1 MFFDAELKKKG
12 GNDSDKDLE
21 LSRPIRQACPKVP
34 TIKKTIA
41 GLLPPRSLLGVVHLP
56 ALPGSP
62 GYGGKLD
69 HVRRAMRRDL
79 LALKK
84 GGAHAVMIENFGD
97 APFAADSAGPAAVA
111 CLTSLACEARELF
124 PGPLGINLLRNDG
137 LGAMAVAAASGA
149 DFIRV
154 NVLVGAR
161 LADQGILNGIAEKLL
176 RFRQRIGA
184 ASIRILADVDVKHS
198 APMAP
203 GYTLEDEARDAWE
216 RGGADALILSGAGT
230 GHGTDPDHLR
240 RAHSAVPRAPLLI
253 GSGTTLENLREFLP
267 EASGFIV
274 GTALKR
280 SGKIDPAR
288 VRAFVRALA
297 KARR

>member
-1 MFFDAELKKKG
+1 MPAAKKF
-12 GNDSDKDLE
+12 
-21 LSRPIRQACPKVP
+21 
-34 TIKKTIA
+34 IA
-41 GLLPPRSLLGVVHLP
+41 GLLPKKCLLGVVHLP
-56 ALPGSP
+56 ALPGAPS
-62 GYGGKLD
+62 YGGKLD
-69 HVRRAMRRDL
+69 PIRQSMRRDL

-84 GGAHAVMIENFGD
+84 GGAHAVIIENFGD

-137 LGAMAVAAASGA
+137 VGAMAVAAASGA

-176 RFRQRIGA
+176 RFRKRIGA
-184 ASIRILADVDVKHS
+184 GHIRIFADVDVKHS

-203 GYTLEDEARDAWE
+203 GYTIEDEARDAWE

-240 RAHSAVPRAPLLI
+240 RAHTAAPRAPLLL
-253 GSGTTLENLREFLP
+253 GSGTTLDNLGDYLP

-274 GTALKR
+274 GTFLKR
-280 SGKIDPAR
+280 SGKIDSNR

-297 KARR
+297 KARC

>member
-1 MFFDAELKKKG
+1 MA
-12 GNDSDKDLE
+12 
-21 LSRPIRQACPKVP
+21 RPSKPV
-34 TIKKTIA
+34 A
-41 GLLPPRSLLGVVHLP
+41 GILPARCLLGVVHLP
-56 ALPGSP
+56 ALPGAPS
-62 GYGGKLD
+62 YGGKLEA
-69 HVRRAMRRDL
+69 VRQSMRRDL
-79 LALKK
+79 LALKR
-84 GGAHAVMIENFGD
+84 GGAHAVIMENFGD
-97 APFAADSAGPAAVA
+97 APFAAESAGPAAVA
-111 CLTSLACEARELF
+111 CLTSLACEARTLF

-137 LGAMAVAAASGA
+137 LGAMAIAAAAGA

-161 LADQGILNGIAEKLL
+161 LADQGVLNGIAEKLL
-176 RFRQRIGA
+176 RFRRRIGA
-184 ASIRILADVDVKHS
+184 DRIRIFADVDVKHS
-198 APMAP
+198 APLAP

-230 GHGTDPDHLR
+230 GHGTDPDHVR
-240 RAHSAVPRAPLLI
+240 RAHTSAPSAPLLL
-253 GSGTTLENLREFLP
+253 GSGTTLDNLADYLP

-297 KARR
+297 RTGR

>member
-1 MFFDAELKKKG
+1 
-12 GNDSDKDLE
+12 
-21 LSRPIRQACPKVP
+21 
-34 TIKKTIA
+34 
-41 GLLPPRSLLGVVHLP
+41 
-56 ALPGSP
+56 
-62 GYGGKLD
+62 
-69 HVRRAMRRDL
+69 MRRDL
-79 LALKK
+79 LALKR
-84 GGAHAVMIENFGD
+84 GGAHAVIMENFGD
-97 APFAADSAGPAAVA
+97 APFAAESAGPAAVA
-111 CLTSLACEARELF
+111 CLTSLACEARTLF

-137 LGAMAVAAASGA
+137 LGAMAVAAAAGA

-161 LADQGILNGIAEKLL
+161 LADQGVLNGIAEKLL
-176 RFRQRIGA
+176 RFRRRIGA
-184 ASIRILADVDVKHS
+184 DRIRIFADVDVKHS
-198 APMAP
+198 APLAP

-230 GHGTDPDHLR
+230 GHGTDPDHVR
-240 RAHSAVPRAPLLI
+240 RAHTSAPRAPLLL
-253 GSGTTLENLREFLP
+253 GSGTTLDNLADYLP

-297 KARR
+297 RTGR

>member
-1 MFFDAELKKKG
+1 MSAAKK
-12 GNDSDKDLE
+12 
-21 LSRPIRQACPKVP
+21 I
-34 TIKKTIA
+34 IA
-41 GLLPPRSLLGVVHLP
+41 GLLPGKCLLGVVHLP
-56 ALPGSP
+56 ALPGAP
-62 GYGGKLD
+62 AYGGKID
-69 HVRRAMRRDL
+69 PIRQSMRRDL

-84 GGAHAVMIENFGD
+84 GGAHAIILENFGD
-97 APFAADSAGPAAVA
+97 APFAADDAGPVAVA

-137 LGAMAVAAASGA
+137 VGAMAVAAASGA

-161 LADQGILNGIAEKLL
+161 LADQGVLHGIAEKLL
-176 RFRQRIGA
+176 RFRKRIGA
-184 ASIRILADVDVKHS
+184 GHIRVFADVDVKHS
-198 APMAP
+198 APLAP
-203 GYTLEDEARDAWE
+203 GYSIEDEARDAWE

-230 GHGTDPDHLR
+230 GHGTDPDHLH
-240 RAHSAVPRAPLLI
+240 RAHAAAPWAPLLL

-297 KARR
+297 KADR

>member
-1 MFFDAELKKKG
+1 
-12 GNDSDKDLE
+12 
-21 LSRPIRQACPKVP
+21 
-34 TIKKTIA
+34 
-41 GLLPPRSLLGVVHLP
+41 
-56 ALPGSP
+56 
-62 GYGGKLD
+62 
-69 HVRRAMRRDL
+69 MRRDL
-79 LALKK
+79 LALKR
-84 GGAHAVMIENFGD
+84 GGAHAVIMENFGD
-97 APFAADSAGPAAVA
+97 APFAAESAGPAAVA
-111 CLTSLACEARELF
+111 CLTSLACEARTLF

-137 LGAMAVAAASGA
+137 LGAMAIAAAAGA

-161 LADQGILNGIAEKLL
+161 LADQGVLNGIAEKLL
-176 RFRQRIGA
+176 RFRRRIGA
-184 ASIRILADVDVKHS
+184 DRIRIFADVDVKHS
-198 APMAP
+198 APLAP

-230 GHGTDPDHLR
+230 GHGTDPDHVR
-240 RAHSAVPRAPLLI
+240 RAHTSAPRAPLLL
-253 GSGTTLENLREFLP
+253 GSGTTLDNLADYLP

-297 KARR
+297 RTGR

>member
-1 MFFDAELKKKG
+1 MFSNSEILGRKSRCSKFRAACIFIPLKAAR
-12 GNDSDKDLE
+12 N
-21 LSRPIRQACPKVP
+21 PV
-34 TIKKTIA
+34 A
-41 GLLPPRSLLGVVHLP
+41 GILPGRCLIGVIHLP
-56 ALPGSP
+56 ALPGAP
-62 GYGGKLD
+62 RYGGKLEP
-69 HVRRAMRRDL
+69 VRQSMRRDL

-84 GGAHAVMIENFGD
+84 GGAHAVIMENFGD
-97 APFAADSAGPAAVA
+97 APFAADSAGPAAIA

-137 LGAMAVAAASGA
+137 VGAMAIAAASGA
-149 DFIRV
+149 NFIRV

-176 RFRQRIGA
+176 RFRKRIGA
-184 ASIRILADVDVKHS
+184 GHIRIFADVDVKHS

-203 GYTLEDEARDAWE
+203 GYTIEDEARDAWE

-240 RAHSAVPRAPLLI
+240 RAHTAAPRAPLLL
-253 GSGTTLENLREFLP
+253 GSGTTLDNLDDYLP

-274 GTALKR
+274 GTSLKR
-280 SGKIDPAR
+280 AGQIDSNR

>member
-1 MFFDAELKKKG
+1 MSAGEKSIAALLLKK
-12 GNDSDKDLE
+12 
-21 LSRPIRQACPKVP
+21 C
-34 TIKKTIA
+34 
-41 GLLPPRSLLGVVHLP
+41 LLGVVHLS
-56 ALPGSP
+56 ALPGAPS
-62 GYGGKLD
+62 YRGKLD
-69 HVRRAMRRDL
+69 LIRQSMRRDL

-84 GGAHAVMIENFGD
+84 GGAHAVIIENFGD

-137 LGAMAVAAASGA
+137 VGAMAVAAASGA

-176 RFRQRIGA
+176 RFRKRIGA
-184 ASIRILADVDVKHS
+184 GHIRIFADVDVKHS

-203 GYTLEDEARDAWE
+203 GYTIEDEARDAWE

-240 RAHSAVPRAPLLI
+240 RAHSAAPRAPLLI
-253 GSGTTLENLREFLP
+253 GSGTTLENLHEFLP

-288 VRAFVRALA
+288 VHAFVRALA
-297 KARR
+297 NARP

>member
-1 MFFDAELKKKG
+1 M
-12 GNDSDKDLE
+12 
-21 LSRPIRQACPKVP
+21 C
-34 TIKKTIA
+34 
-41 GLLPPRSLLGVVHLP
+41 
-56 ALPGSP
+56 
-62 GYGGKLD
+62 
-69 HVRRAMRRDL
+69 RDL

-84 GGAHAVMIENFGD
+84 GGAHAVILENFGD
-97 APFAADSAGPAAVA
+97 TPFSADSAGPAAVA

-137 LGAMAVAAASGA
+137 VGALAVATASGA

-161 LADQGILNGIAEKLL
+161 LADQGVLQGIAEKLL
-176 RFRQRIGA
+176 RFRKNISA
-184 ASIRILADVDVKHS
+184 DHIRIFADVDVKHS
-198 APMAP
+198 APLAP

-216 RGGADALILSGAGT
+216 RGGADALILSGSGT

-240 RAHSAVPRAPLLI
+240 RAHAAAPGAPLLI
-253 GSGTTLENLREFLP
+253 GSGTTLENLHEFFP

-280 SGKIDPAR
+280 SGKIDPTR
-288 VRAFVRALA
+288 VRALVQALA
-297 KARR
+297 RAGR

>member
-1 MFFDAELKKKG
+1 MKAAR
-12 GNDSDKDLE
+12 NT
-21 LSRPIRQACPKVP
+21 V
-34 TIKKTIA
+34 A
-41 GLLPPRSLLGVVHLP
+41 GILPNRALIGVVHLP
-56 ALPGSP
+56 ALPGAPRYS
-62 GYGGKLD
+62 GRLEA
-69 HVRRAMRRDL
+69 VRQSMRRDL

-84 GGAHAVMIENFGD
+84 GGAQAVIMENFGD
-97 APFAADSAGPAAVA
+97 SPFAAESAGPAAVA
-111 CLTSLACEARELF
+111 CLTSLACEARDLF

-137 LGAMAVAAASGA
+137 VGAMAVAAASGA

-176 RFRQRIGA
+176 RFRKRIGA
-184 ASIRILADVDVKHS
+184 GHIRIFADVDVKHS
-198 APMAP
+198 APMAT
-203 GYTLEDEARDAWE
+203 GYTIEDEARDAWE

-240 RAHSAVPRAPLLI
+240 RAHSAAPRAPLLI
-253 GSGTTLENLREFLP
+253 GSGTTLENLHEFLP
-267 EASGFIV
+267 EASAFIV

-297 KARR
+297 NARR

>member
-1 MFFDAELKKKG
+1 MSATKK
-12 GNDSDKDLE
+12 S
-21 LSRPIRQACPKVP
+21 
-34 TIKKTIA
+34 IA
-41 GLLPPRSLLGVVHLP
+41 GLLPKKSLLGVVHLP
-56 ALPGSP
+56 ALPGAPS
-62 GYGGKLD
+62 YGGKLD
-69 HVRRAMRRDL
+69 PIRHSMRRDL
-79 LALKK
+79 LALNK
-84 GGAHAVMIENFGD
+84 GGAHAVIIENFGD

-137 LGAMAVAAASGA
+137 IGAMAVAAASGA

-161 LADQGILNGIAEKLL
+161 LADQGILNGIAEPLL
-176 RFRQRIGA
+176 RFRKKIGA
-184 ASIRILADVDVKHS
+184 DPIRIFADIDVKHS
-198 APMAP
+198 APLAP
-203 GYTLEDEARDAWE
+203 GYTIEDEARDAWE

-240 RAHSAVPRAPLLI
+240 RAHAAAPHAPLLI
-253 GSGTTLENLREFLP
+253 GSGTTLDNLADYLP
-267 EASGFIV
+267 ETSGFIV

-280 SGKIDPAR
+280 AGKIDPAR

-297 KARR
+297 RAGR

>member
-1 MFFDAELKKKG
+1 MPKHLAGILP
-12 GNDSDKDLE
+12 
-21 LSRPIRQACPKVP
+21 SRA
-34 TIKKTIA
+34 
-41 GLLPPRSLLGVVHLP
+41 LLGVVHLA
-56 ALPGSP
+56 ALPGAPRYS
-62 GYGGKLD
+62 GNLD
-69 HVRRAMRRDL
+69 PIRQAMCRDL

-84 GGAHAVMIENFGD
+84 GGAHAVIIENFGD

-111 CLTSLACEARELF
+111 CLTSLACEARDLF

-137 LGAMAVAAASGA
+137 VGAMAVAAASGA

-161 LADQGILNGIAEKLL
+161 MADQGILNGIAEKLL
-176 RFRQRIGA
+176 RFRKRIGA
-184 ASIRILADVDVKHS
+184 GHIRIFADVDVKHS
-198 APMAP
+198 APIAP
-203 GYTLEDEARDAWE
+203 GYTIEDEARDAWE

-240 RAHSAVPRAPLLI
+240 RAHSAAPRAPLLI
-253 GSGTTLENLREFLP
+253 GSGTTLENVHEFLP

-280 SGKIDPAR
+280 AGKIDPAR

-297 KARR
+297 QTRR

>member
-1 MFFDAELKKKG
+1 M
-12 GNDSDKDLE
+12 
-21 LSRPIRQACPKVP
+21 PP
-34 TIKKTIA
+34 TRKSTA
-41 GLLPPRSLLGVVHLP
+41 GLLPRKCLLGVVHLP
-56 ALPGSP
+56 ALPGAPS
-62 GYGGKLD
+62 YGGKLD
-69 HVRRAMRRDL
+69 PIRQSLRRDV

-84 GGAHAVMIENFGD
+84 GGAHGIIIENFGD
-97 APFAADSAGPAAVA
+97 APFAADSAGPTAVA

-137 LGAMAVAAASGA
+137 VGAMAVAAAAGA

-161 LADQGILNGIAEKLL
+161 LADQGILCGIAETLL
-176 RFRQRIGA
+176 RFRRHIGA
-184 ASIRILADVDVKHS
+184 DHIRILADVDVKHS
-198 APMAP
+198 AALAP
-203 GYTLEDEARDAWE
+203 GYTLENEARDAWE

-230 GHGTDPDHLR
+230 GQGTDPDHLR
-240 RAHSAVPRAPLLI
+240 RARAAAPRAPLLI
-253 GSGTTLENLREFLP
+253 GSGTNLENLHEFLP

-280 SGKIDPAR
+280 AGQIDPYR

-297 KARR
+297 KAGR